1 MYLRQ
6 SRFLVTVSLSL
17 ILVLSSCLFAA
28 QPTSARQFRSGD
40 SVCMVG
46 DSITH
51 GGSYHKYIY
60 LFYATRFPDVKFDIY
75 NCGIGGDTSWGIQSR
90 VDSDILIHKPT
101 ISSIM
106 LGMNDINIWLYNGDK
121 TKPEDI
127 AKQNELIEKYA
138 KNMDTLASRLKEA
151 GSELIFITP
160 SIYDDTAKLQGHSC
174 TGANEG
180 LGKCAEKVRALAKKY
195 NAPVVDFY
203 APMKTINLAQQKT
216 NSEFTLVGGDR
227 VHPGDVGHFVM
238 AYEFLKAQKMPLL
251 VNKVIIDAGMP
262 KKVKVENTEICFI
275 KITDD
280 TIKFKLHDR
289 ALPFPVENNAKKAL
303 ELVPFMAEMNQQ
315 ILQIKNRPAGNYEIL
330 IDDQIVDTASS
341 KQLAVGINLAE
352 NVNTPM
358 YKQALEV
365 ADLNNQRWR
374 KEKDIIRNIIAKE
387 FYAAKAGIDVNNFKA
402 MKTYLLADLE
412 KHKGKE
418 SYSWVKSGVDSYIE
432 NKPNMD
438 KVQKEIAELTAA
450 IYEKNKPAMYEY
462 VIRLMK
468 K

>member
-1 MYLRQ
+1 MYSRQ
-6 SRFLVTVSLSL
+6 SRFLVTASLSL

-28 QPTSARQFRSGD
+28 QPASARQFQSGD
-40 SVCMVG
+40 RVCMVG

-75 NCGIGGDTSWGIQSR
+75 NCGISGDTSWGIQER
-90 VDSDILIHKPT
+90 VDYDILIHKPT

-127 AKQNELIEKYA
+127 AKRDELIEKYA
-138 KNMDTLASRLKEA
+138 QSMDSLASRLKEA

-174 TGANEG
+174 VGANDG
-180 LGKCAEKVRALAKKY
+180 LGKCAEKVRAIAKKY
-195 NAPVVDFY
+195 DAPVVDFY
-203 APMKTINLAQQKT
+203 TPMKTINLAQQKA
-216 NSEFTLVGGDR
+216 NPEFTLVGGDR
-227 VHPGDVGHFVM
+227 IHPGDVGHFVM
-238 AYEFLKAQKMPLL
+238 AYEFLKAQNVPQL
-251 VNKVIIDAGMP
+251 VSSVVIDAGMP
-262 KKVKVENTEICFI
+262 KKVKVENTEISFI

-280 TIKFKLHDR
+280 NVQFKLHDR

-303 ELVPFMAEMNQQ
+303 ELAAFMAEMNQQ
-315 ILQIKNRPAGNYEIL
+315 ILQIKNLPAGDYEIL
-330 IDDQIVDTASS
+330 ISGQIVDTASS
-341 KQLAVGINLAE
+341 QQLAAGINLAE
-352 NVNTPM
+352 NTNTPM

-365 ADLNNQRWR
+365 ADLNNQRWQ

-387 FYAAKAGIDVNNFKA
+387 FYAAKAGIDVNNFEA
-402 MKTYLLADLE
+402 MKTYLLEDLE
-412 KHKGKE
+412 KHNGKE
-418 SYSWVKSGVDSYIE
+418 SYNWVKYGVDSYIE

-438 KVQKEIAELTAA
+438 KVKKEIADLAA
-450 IYEKNKPAMYEY
+450 AMYEKNKPAMYEY
-462 VIRLMK
+462 VIRK
-468 K
+468 KQ

>member
-1 MYLRQ
+1 MYSRQ

-17 ILVLSSCLFAA
+17 ILVLSSCLFAVEPA
-28 QPTSARQFRSGD
+28 SARQFQSGD
-40 SVCMVG
+40 RVCMVG

-106 LGMNDINIWLYNGDK
+106 LGMNDINIWLYDGDK

-127 AKQNELIEKYA
+127 AKQNEQIEKYA
-138 KNMDTLASRLKEA
+138 QNMDTLASRLKAA

-160 SIYDDTAKLQGHSC
+160 SIYDDTAKLEGHSC
-174 TGANEG
+174 AGANDG

-203 APMKTINLAQQKT
+203 TPMKTINLAQQKT
-216 NSEFTLVGGDR
+216 NPEFTLVGGDR

-251 VNKVIIDAGMP
+251 VSKVVIDAGMP
-262 KKVKVENTEICFI
+262 KKVKVENTEISFI
-275 KITDD
+275 EILDND
-280 TIKFKLHDR
+280 IKFKLHDR
-289 ALPFPVENNAKKAL
+289 ALPFPVENNAKQAL
-303 ELVPFMAEMNQQ
+303 EFVPFMADMNQQ
-315 ILQIKNRPAGNYEIL
+315 ILQIKNLPADNYEVL
-330 IDDQIVDTASS
+330 IGGQIVDTVSS
-341 KQLAVGINLAE
+341 QQLALGINLAE
-352 NVNTPM
+352 NTNTPM

-365 ADLNNQRWR
+365 ADLNNQRWQ
-374 KEKDIIRNIIAKE
+374 KEKDIIRNIVAKE
-387 FYAAKAGIDVNNFKA
+387 FYAAKAGIDVNNFEA
-402 MKTYLLADLE
+402 MKTYLLEDLE
-412 KHKGKE
+412 KQNGKE
-418 SYSWVKSGVDSYIE
+418 SYNWVKSGVDSYIE

-438 KVQKEIAELTAA
+438 KVQKEIAELAVQM
-450 IYEKNKPAMYEY
+450 YEKNKTAMYEY
-462 VIRLMK
+462 VIRK
-468 K
+468 KQ